1 MMGTPWYKISK
12 KNKEQ
17 NSKYCAMKNWEKNE
31 KIQITNSPFHK
42 NLYD

>member
-17 NSKYCAMKNWEKNE
+17 NSKYCAMKNWK
-31 KIQITNSPFHK
+31 KK
-42 NLYD
+42 